1 MRKIF
6 LSLIL
11 AFLLTGTAFSDG
23 NKILNDRAYF
33 PAVIMYH
40 DIRTEPLNYFDV
52 LVQDFCAQLDWL
64 KANDYETLSI
74 EDLISHI
81 KNGESFPEKSVIITF
96 DDGYNGIYNYAF
108 PELKKRN
115 MKAVFFITASV
126 IDKLEGSYPH
136 VTAKELQEIASDK
149 NFSIGSHTLTHSNLT
164 KMTHEE
170 KIHELAES
178 KRILEQITGR
188 EVLSMAYPEGNYD
201 KQVIDSVKEAGYEI
215 AFAVQDRGLLNED
228 ARYSIPRI
236 YAGMG
241 LAQDDYAL
249 FKEYVINYKAMPP
262 EAFKERWQPIKPY

>member
-6 LSLIL
+6 LALIL
-11 AFLLTGTAFSDG
+11 VILCTSFAFSQ
-23 NKILNDRAYF
+23 DRAYF

-40 DIRTEPLNYFDV
+40 DIKTEPLNYFDV
-52 LVQDFCAQLDWL
+52 TVEDFCAQLDWL
-64 KANDYETLSI
+64 KANNYETLSL
-74 EDLISHI
+74 EDFIAYI
-81 KNGESFPEKSVIITF
+81 RNGESFPENSVLITF

-126 IDKLEGSYPH
+126 IDKVDGSYPH
-136 VTAKELQEIASDK
+136 VTTSELQEIASDK

-164 KMTHEE
+164 KMTHNE
-170 KIHELAES
+170 KIHELSES

-201 KQVIDSVKEAGYEI
+201 KEVIESVKESGYEI
-215 AFAVQDRGLLNED
+215 AFAVQDKGLLDEN

-236 YAGMG
+236 FMGME
-241 LAQDDYAL
+241 LAQDNYKL
-249 FKEYVINYKAMPP
+249 FKEYVKNYKAMPP
-262 EAFKERWQPIKPY
+262 EAFKERWQPIQK